1 MTETYAVLQVAN
13 EKGEIVKTSVSSEDA
28 AERAVANDKTGL
40 TAIIAK
46 QTFSVPEVKSLEE
59 FVSLVSD
66 PQVQVDML
74 NRAIKQKAQIR
85 IYNLMQKD
93 DFEPQAGTRDA
104 SELVSSPME
113 RRVVSLDAKF
123 EALLAGLPKEK
134 REQLLL
140 ELLEKK

>member
-1 MTETYAVLQVAN
+1 MTETYAVLQVVD

-28 AERAVANDKTGL
+28 AEKAVANDKTSR
-40 TAIIAK
+40 TSITAK

-66 PQVQVDML
+66 SQVQVDML